1 MTPKDKPI
9 NMNLSLIRLLRWSTL
24 IAILFIFNG
33 CYSLKGIAIDPE
45 TNTFY
50 VATFE
55 NTSNNVVPNLDQDF
69 TEALREKI
77 RDNSRLR
84 FTDIEPDIEFSGAI
98 TSYRITAQ
106 APEAGETVSFNRL
119 TINVSVDYV
128 NNKKDDD
135 KWTKTFSFFE
145 NFEAS
150 QNVLDIQDDLIQ
162 SINTELVERIF
173 NDAFTS
179 W

>member
-1 MTPKDKPI
+1 MKI
-9 NMNLSLIRLLRWSTL
+9 NLACILRWS
-24 IAILFIFNG
+24 ILTTVLLMLNA
-33 CYSLKGIAIDPE
+33 CYSLKGIAIDPD

-55 NTSNNVVPNLDQDF
+55 NTSNNIVPNLDQDF
-69 TEALREKI
+69 TEALRRKI

-106 APEAGETVSFNRL
+106 APERGETVSFNRL

-128 NNKKDDD
+128 NNKKDEASKDH

-150 QNVLDIQDDLIQ
+150 QNILDIQDGLIE

>member
-1 MTPKDKPI
+1 MKVKL
-9 NMNLSLIRLLRWSTL
+9 LSIIRWSILAIVTL
-24 IAILFIFNG
+24 ILSA
-33 CYSLKGIAIDPE
+33 CYSLKGIAIDPA

-55 NTSNNVVPNLDQDF
+55 NTANNVVPNLDQDF
-69 TEALREKI
+69 TEALRRKI

-84 FTDIEPDIEFSGAI
+84 FTDINPDIEFSGAI

-119 TINVSVDYV
+119 TITVSVDYV
-128 NNKKDDD
+128 DNKKDENSKDR
-135 KWTKTFSFFE
+135 KWTKSFSFFE

-150 QNVLDIQDDLIQ
+150 QNILDIQDGLIED
-162 SINTELVERIF
+162 INTELVERIF
-173 NDAFTS
+173 NHSFTS

>member
-1 MTPKDKPI
+1 MKVK
-9 NMNLSLIRLLRWSTL
+9 LIRTLRWSTL
-24 IAILFIFNG
+24 IVIMLIFNA
-33 CYSLKGIAIDPE
+33 CYSLKGIAIDPS

-50 VATFE
+50 VAVFE
-55 NTSNNVVPNLDQDF
+55 NTANNVVANLDQDF
-69 TEALREKI
+69 TEALRRKI

-84 FTDIEPDIEFSGAI
+84 FTELEPDIEFSGAI

-106 APEAGETVSFNRL
+106 APQAGETVSFNRL

-128 NNKKDDD
+128 NNQKEDD

-150 QNVLDIQDDLIQ
+150 QNILDIQDGLIQ
-162 SINTELVERIF
+162 SINDELVERIF